1 MKEPIAERAHAASPP
16 ALRVVGAS
24 TAKGARAAEAILE
37 ATLRCLAREGYAAT
51 SLQRIADEAGVQKR
65 MVHYYYE
72 SREALFDHV
81 VRRVGDRLIEQVEEA
96 IRGVEDPAEIV
107 AVGIGRLWAGVTSD
121 RGLLVAYFGL
131 LSESVTDP
139 RLREAVTYIDNGYR
153 ELIRRLVR
161 ELRSRGRAMR
171 LDEDVLTTL
180 IIATMRGLTLEL
192 LAEGDSQRLRDSVA
206 EFQRRLATLSD

>member
-1 MKEPIAERAHAASPP
+1 MTKPTAVRADNLPS
-16 ALRVVGAS
+16 ALRGVGGS

-37 ATLRCLAREGYAAT
+37 AALRCLARDGYAAT

-72 SREALFDHV
+72 SREALFEHV
-81 VRRVGDRLIEQVEEA
+81 VRRVGDRLLEQVAQA
-96 IRGVEDPAEIV
+96 IRGLDDPAEIV
-107 AVGIGRLWAGVTSD
+107 AVGIDRLWAGVTAD

-139 RLREAVTYIDNGYR
+139 RLRTAVTYIDDGYR
-153 ELIRRLVR
+153 ELIERLVR
-161 ELRSRGRAMR
+161 ELRSRGRAVR

-192 LAEGDSQRLRDSVA
+192 LADGDSPRLRDSVR
-206 EFQRRLATLSD
+206 EFQRRLAELTD